1 MTIQLGFHIGQQN
14 IALSDLRALWRRLDQ
29 NGADWISLWDHFYEA
44 PPAGGTQDHF
54 EAVSLLGALAADTQ
68 NARIGCLVFYVGY
81 RNPALLAKVASS
93 IDHIANGRFELGL
106 GAGWH
111 AQEAAAYGF
120 DFPSIGTRLDMLDE
134 AAEIISS
141 LLTQPRT
148 TFHGTHFSVENASNL
163 PRPLNP
169 KLPIWIGG
177 LGPKKTLRIVAQRAS
192 GWNAAYVSPEQFG
205 QLNQTLNQWCERL
218 GRDPTEIERSV
229 NLSFH
234 LGLTPADLEA
244 EHARID
250 SDWGPQAARIRA
262 GSLVCT
268 PSQAIDKIL
277 DYHQLGASL
286 INIALRAPWR
296 EDALDCYLNEVMPAV
311 RAAVG

>member
-1 MTIQLGFHIGQQN
+1 MPGLLCGVSQPCPARESG
-14 IALSDLRALWRRLDQ
+14 LSL
-29 NGADWISLWDHFYEA
+29 
-44 PPAGGTQDHF
+44 
-54 EAVSLLGALAADTQ
+54 
-68 NARIGCLVFYVGY
+68 
-81 RNPALLAKVASS
+81 
-93 IDHIANGRFELGL
+93 DHITNGRFELGL

-111 AQEAAAYGF
+111 AQEAAAYGY

-134 AAEIISS
+134 AAAIISS

-148 TFHGTHFSVENASNL
+148 TFQGTHFSVQNASNL

-177 LGPKKTLRIVAQRAS
+177 LGPKKTLRIVAQRAT

-205 QLNQTLNQWCERL
+205 HLNQTLNQWCERL
-218 GRDPTEIERSV
+218 DRDPTEIERSV

-234 LGLTPADLEA
+234 LGLTEADLKA
-244 EHARID
+244 EQARID

-277 DYHQLGASL
+277 AYHQQGASL

-296 EDALDCYLNEVMPAV
+296 EDALDRYLNEVMPAV
-311 RAAVG
+311 RAAAV

>member
-14 IALSDLRALWRRLDQ
+14 IALADLRTLWRRLDQ

-44 PPAGGTQDHF
+44 PPADGTQDHF
-54 EAVSLLGALAADTQ
+54 EAVSLLGALAADTET
-68 NARIGCLVFYVGY
+68 ARLGCLVFYVGY
-81 RNPALLAKVASS
+81 RNPALLAKVAASL
-93 IDHIANGRFELGL
+93 DHIANGRFELGL

-111 AQEAAAYGF
+111 AQEAAAYGY

-134 AAEIISS
+134 AAEIIRS
-141 LLTQPRT
+141 LLTQDRT
-148 TFHGTHFSVENASNL
+148 TFNGTHFSVHNASNL

-205 QLNQTLNQWCERL
+205 HLNQTLNQWCERL
-218 GRDPTEIERSV
+218 GRDPAEIERSV

-234 LGLTPADLEA
+234 LGFTEADIKA
-244 EHARID
+244 EQARID
-250 SDWGPQAARIRA
+250 SDWGPQADRIRA
-262 GSLVCT
+262 GSLICT
-268 PSQAIDKIL
+268 QTQAIDKIL
-277 DYHQLGASL
+277 AYHQQGASL
-286 INIALRAPWR
+286 INVALRAPWR
-296 EDALDCYLNEVMPAV
+296 EDALESYLNEVMPAV
-311 RAAVG
+311 RAAAD